1 MRLSLFILMVFVAP
15 AAAEPQAVKVR
26 VTGLFAPDRA
36 DDLRRLLRQWPE
48 LELASL
54 DFDRAEVVFKFDPAK
69 GFPGAKPADLP
80 ARLDDKIRGAS
91 HGTLGVKPATTVPHD
106 QLRRIEIPVAG
117 LDCKA
122 CCLAAYEAVARIDGV
137 EQATASFREGKVTAL
152 IDPKRTNREALETS
166 LRERGVVVTKP

>member
-1 MRLSLFILMVFVAP
+1 MRLPLFVLLVFVAP

-54 DFDRAEVVFKFDPAK
+54 DFDHAEAVFKLDPAQV
-69 GFPGAKPADLP
+69 FPGAKPTDLP
-80 ARLDDKIRGAS
+80 ARLDDRLRGGS
-91 HGTLGVKPATTVPHD
+91 HSTFGVKPATAVPRD

-137 EQATASFREGKVTAL
+137 EQATASFQEGKVTAL
-152 IDPKRTNREALETS
+152 IDPKRTSREALETS